1 MPGAASFQAVFLQAA
16 VHRAAAQAQ
25 SFCRLA
31 HIAVVPRQRAL
42 NQVMLHFIEAHLL
55 EPRTGARSRGAQ
67 TEIPGTHQWSCG
79 KQHSALDRMIQFA
92 NVSWPRMLV

>member
-16 VHRAAAQAQ
+16 VHRAATKAQ

-31 HIAVVPRQRAL
+31 DIAVVPRQRAL
-42 NQVMLHFIEAHLL
+42 NQVVLDLVEAHLFQ
-55 EPRTGARSRGAQ
+55 PRTGARSRGAL
-67 TEIPGTHQWSCG
+67 TEIPGTHQRTGG
-79 KQHSALDRMIQFA
+79 KQHSALDGMIQFA